1 MYRRLF
7 SPVRIGS
14 VELKNRIAMPPF
26 GLNFTGVKR
35 VPNDRLI
42 DFYET
47 RARGGAGL
55 LIVGGVGI
63 DMQGSGLM
71 LPGIDRD
78 DTIPHWKRLAEAVH
92 RHDARLFL
100 QLFHSGRYSHRS
112 LAGGIEAVAPSAVP
126 SRYTGETPRALTLEE
141 IPDVQEKFAQAARRA
156 VEAGA
161 DGVEIIASAGYLIC
175 QFMSPVTNFREDQ
188 YGGDEEN
195 RARFGV
201 EVIRRVRREV
211 GEDVPITMRLSG
223 NEFVAGGNAS
233 TDIWGFARRFEAAGA
248 QGFNVTGGW
257 HETLVPQLP
266 GSVPP
271 GAYAYLAQGIKQVT
285 SVPVFASNRI
295 TTPEQAEEL
304 LANGICDVVSVG
316 RALIADPDWPD
327 KARVGQGRRIRPCVG
342 CMQGCLDRLFT
353 MKAVEC
359 LCNPQAGYEGRRRL
373 APAATRKRVL
383 VVGGGPAGME
393 AAITAFDRGH
403 EVILAEGSDRL
414 GGQLPLVAA
423 PPGRGD
429 FSHLLDYFRRE
440 VSRRLIHVELGATV
454 DVEWVAQRKPDVV
467 IVATGARPIVPD
479 ISVEPGVDVCSSW
492 DILDGSAI
500 PGRNVVVVGGG
511 AVGIETALA
520 IAERGTMDGDTVK
533 FLLKHQGE
541 TSETLRRA
549 MTRSPRNVTIVE
561 QLPRL
566 GKDVGK
572 STRWVFLKE
581 LELYGVSVQL
591 GAQVVRAG
599 GGRVYFRQGDEER
612 SVEADTLVWAVG
624 SASENALA
632 EALEQAGIHH
642 VIVGDARK
650 ARTIVEAIHEGFLAA
665 CEQ

>member
-7 SPVRIGS
+7 SSVRIGS

-26 GLNFTGVKR
+26 GLNFTGIKR

-47 RARGGAGL
+47 RAKGGAGL

-71 LPGIDRD
+71 LPGIDKD
-78 DTIPHWKRLAEAVH
+78 DAIPHWKRLAEAVH

-112 LAGGIEAVAPSAVP
+112 LAGGMEAVAPSAVA

-141 IPDVQEKFAQAARRA
+141 IAEIQEKFAEAARRA
-156 VEAGA
+156 VEAGV

-175 QFMSPVTNFREDQ
+175 QFMSPVTNLREDP
-188 YGGDEEN
+188 YGGSEEN

-201 EVIRRVRREV
+201 EVLLRIRREV
-211 GEDVPITMRLSG
+211 GDSVPITMRLSG

-233 TDIWGFARRFEAAGA
+233 TDIWAFARRFEAAGA
-248 QGFNVTGGW
+248 QAFNVTGGW

-266 GSVPP
+266 GSVPF
-271 GAYAYLAQGIKQVT
+271 GAYTYLAQGIKRET

-316 RALIADPDWPD
+316 RALIADPDWPE
-327 KARVGQGRRIRPCVG
+327 KARVGKGTQIRPCVG

-359 LCNPQAGYEGRRRL
+359 LCNPQAGYEGKRHVV
-373 APAATRKRVL
+373 PTATPLKVL
-383 VVGGGPAGME
+383 VIGGGPAGME
-393 AAITAFDRGH
+393 TAITASDRGH
-403 EVILAEGSDRL
+403 EVTLVEAAESL

-429 FSHLLDYFRRE
+429 FGYLQEYFRRE
-440 VSRRLIHVELGATV
+440 VQRRPIRVDLGTRV
-454 DVEWVAQRKPDVV
+454 DVDWVTRRSPDKV
-467 IVATGARPIVPD
+467 IVATGARPVVPA
-479 ISVEPGVDVCSSW
+479 IPVEDGVDVCSSW
-492 DILDGSAI
+492 DILSGAAV

-533 FLLKHQGE
+533 FLLKHQAE
-541 TSETLRRA
+541 TCDTLRAA
-549 MTRSPRNVTIVE
+549 MTRSPRRVTIVE
-561 QLPRL
+561 QLPKL

-599 GGRVYFRQGDEER
+599 GGRVYFRQEDEER

-632 EALEQAGIHH
+632 KALEQAGIQP
-642 VIVGDARK
+642 VVVGDARK

-665 CEQ
+665 CEL